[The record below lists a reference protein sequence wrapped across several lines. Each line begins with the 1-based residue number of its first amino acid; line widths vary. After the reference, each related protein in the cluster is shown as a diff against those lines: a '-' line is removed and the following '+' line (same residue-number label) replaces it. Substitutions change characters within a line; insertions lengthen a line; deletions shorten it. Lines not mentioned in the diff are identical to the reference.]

1 MKAGYTCS
9 CLLGRIHT
17 QFFVHTS
24 GKAGNLSSKKTN
36 KFILKSCVSLSNT
49 SEHLT
54 FLRGRVGVHAPPPFS
69 QTLKFVWMHHWWP
82 DWTLAS
88 RFCTGRSSADH
99 SLGNNLALHQN
110 TRQHHS
116 QCDSVP
122 LPFSLSASTSVSI
135 SRIHSFSVFVS
146 SSEAFKQPAD
156 LPVFKNAKVHQIAVT
171 CACDTIRTYCRVSKQ
186 HLLFF

>member
-1 MKAGYTCS
+1 VSIWLSWGS
-9 CLLGRIHT
+9 SGR
-17 QFFVHTS
+17 
-24 GKAGNLSSKKTN
+24 A
-36 KFILKSCVSLSNT
+36 
-49 SEHLT
+49 
-54 FLRGRVGVHAPPPFS
+54 RPPPFS
-69 QTLKFVWMHHWWP
+69 QTLKSVWMHHWWP

-146 SSEAFKQPAD
+146 SSEALKQPAD
-156 LPVFKNAKVHQIAVT
+156 LPVFKHAKVHQIAVT
-171 CACDTIRTYCRVSKQ
+171 CACDTIRSYCRVSKQ
-186 HLLFF
+186 HLLLFFKIVILSLVLLYFSDANWRQSHTPDSHRIRFDDARSAFNV